1 MLKAIRAGSRT
12 MLENMIAA
20 MAQNKPKPILSR
32 TIPFAD
38 AVQAYNEIRNGDQ
51 ISKIVINVS

>member
-1 MLKAIRAGSRT
+1 MLQ
-12 MLENMIAA
+12 NMIAA
-20 MAQNKPKPILSR
+20 MAQNKLKPIISR

-51 ISKIVINVS
+51 IGKIVINVS